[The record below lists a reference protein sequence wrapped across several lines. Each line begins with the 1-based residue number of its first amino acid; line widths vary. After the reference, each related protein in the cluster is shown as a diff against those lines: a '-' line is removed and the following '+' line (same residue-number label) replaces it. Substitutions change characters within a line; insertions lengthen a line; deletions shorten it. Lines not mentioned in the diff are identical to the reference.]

1 MSIQTQAILS
11 GHIRP
16 EDIVTAIASR
26 TGRDV
31 SMRPMHRQTYKLVE
45 FTGPAEPLALHLFL
59 ESSVAEDYR
68 EVTESQST
76 FVSAE
81 CSPMAREMVKLLA
94 EVFGGFY
101 RGSEQD
107 DWERISPN
115 LAS

>member
-26 TGRDV
+26 TGCDV
-31 SMRPMHRQTYKLVE
+31 SMRPMHRQAYKLIE
-45 FTGPAEPLALHLFL
+45 FSGPAGQVALHVFL

-68 EVTESQST
+68 EMTDGQST

-81 CSPMAREMVKLLA
+81 CSPLARATVKLLA

-107 DWERISPN
+107 DWERVSPS